1 MNLEELKK
9 KMDEEHYIYD
19 DTLSTVLYV
28 ALQLGRPLLIEG
40 AAGVGKTEVAKV
52 MAAALD
58 RELVRLQ
65 CYEGLDESK
74 ALYEWNYQKQLLSI
88 QVNMNAQDREAL
100 TRSLFSDEYLLERP
114 LLKSIRSE
122 KPVVLLIDEI
132 DKADEE
138 FEAFLLELLS
148 EMQVTIPEVGT
159 IRANSVPFVVLTSN
173 RARPLSEALRRRCAY
188 LYIEYPDMEKEL
200 AILRAKLPH
209 VDDRLC
215 AQVALAVQ
223 KLRSNEVILK
233 KPSIA
238 ETLDWAAA
246 LDALGIRELTP
257 DALRKTAGFV
267 LKNNEDMAA
276 LARQTADKLDAM
288 GIKFK
293 VVNVV
298 DLVKLQSAKENNE
311 ALSDEEFAELFTE
324 DKPVLFAY
332 HSYARDVRG
341 LIYDRPN
348 HDNFNVHG
356 YEEQGSTTTPYDMVR
371 VNNIDRYELQAEAL
385 RMIDADKYADKIN
398 ELEAFRQEAFQF
410 AVDNGYDHPD
420 YTDWVYSGVNT
431 NKQGAVSATAAT
443 AGDNE

>member
-1 MNLEELKK
+1 MKIEELKQ
-9 KMDEEHYIYD
+9 KMDEAHYIYD
-19 DTLSTVLYV
+19 DTLATVLFV

-40 AAGVGKTEVAKV
+40 AAGVGKTEIAKV
-52 MAAALD
+52 MASALD
-58 RELVRLQ
+58 RDLVRLQ

-88 QVNMNAQDREAL
+88 QVNMGAKDSDEL

-148 EMQVTIPEVGT
+148 EMQVSIPEVGT
-159 IRANSVPFVVLTSN
+159 IRAKSVPFVVLTSN

-188 LYIEYPDMEKEL
+188 LYIQYPDLDKEM

-215 AQVALAVQ
+215 AQVAVAVQ
-223 KLRSNEVILK
+223 KLRANEAILK

-257 DALRKTAGFV
+257 DALRQTAGFV
-267 LKNNEDMAA
+267 LKNNEDFE
-276 LARQTADKLDAM
+276 AM
-288 GIKFK
+288 
-293 VVNVV
+293 
-298 DLVKLQSAKENNE
+298 
-311 ALSDEEFAELFTE
+311 
-324 DKPVLFAY
+324 
-332 HSYARDVRG
+332 
-341 LIYDRPN
+341 
-348 HDNFNVHG
+348 
-356 YEEQGSTTTPYDMVR
+356 
-371 VNNIDRYELQAEAL
+371 
-385 RMIDADKYADKIN
+385 
-398 ELEAFRQEAFQF
+398 ELEEAQPHECSC
-410 AVDNGYDHPD
+410 GGHC
-420 YTDWVYSGVNT
+420 G
-431 NKQGAVSATAAT
+431 GHHH
-443 AGDNE
+443 G

>member
-1 MNLEELKK
+1 MNLEQLKA
-9 KMDEEHYIYD
+9 KMDEARYVYD
-19 DTLSTVLYV
+19 ETMATVLAV
-28 ALQLGRPLLIEG
+28 ALALGRPLLIEG
-40 AAGVGKTEVAKV
+40 AAGVGKTEIAKV
-52 MAAALD
+52 MASALD
-58 RELVRLQ
+58 RDLVRLQ

-88 QVNMNAQDREAL
+88 QVNMVSQDKDEL

-122 KPVVLLIDEI
+122 RPVVLLIDEI

-159 IRANSVPFVVLTSN
+159 VKAKTIPFVVLTSN

-209 VDDRLC
+209 VDDRLA

-223 KLRSNEVILK
+223 KLRSNEAILK

-257 DALRKTAGFV
+257 DALRTTAGFV
-267 LKNNEDMAA
+267 LKNNED
-276 LARQTADKLDAM
+276 
-288 GIKFK
+288 
-293 VVNVV
+293 
-298 DLVKLQSAKENNE
+298 
-311 ALSDEEFAELFTE
+311 
-324 DKPVLFAY
+324 
-332 HSYARDVRG
+332 
-341 LIYDRPN
+341 
-348 HDNFNVHG
+348 
-356 YEEQGSTTTPYDMVR
+356 
-371 VNNIDRYELQAEAL
+371 
-385 RMIDADKYADKIN
+385 IDALTNMDMDAPHNCEHNHCACDGHHHHHHSHVPSDGDR
-398 ELEAFRQEAFQF
+398 L
-410 AVDNGYDHPD
+410 YD
-420 YTDWVYSGVNT
+420 
-431 NKQGAVSATAAT
+431 
-443 AGDNE
+443 

>member
-1 MNLEELKK
+1 MNLEQLKQ
-9 KMDEEHYIYD
+9 KMDEAHYIYD
-19 DTLSTVLYV
+19 DTLATVLAV

-40 AAGVGKTEVAKV
+40 AAGVGKTEIAKV
-52 MAAALD
+52 MASALD
-58 RELVRLQ
+58 RDLVRLQ

-74 ALYEWNYQKQLLSI
+74 ALYEWNYQKQLLAI
-88 QVNMNAQDREAL
+88 QVNMGVDDKDHL

-114 LLKSIRSE
+114 LLQSIRSE

-159 IRANSVPFVVLTSN
+159 IKARSIPFVVLTSN

-223 KLRSNEVILK
+223 KLRSSEAILK

-257 DALRKTAGFV
+257 DALRTTAGFV
-267 LKNNEDMAA
+267 LKNSEDIAA
-276 LARQTADKLDAM
+276 MDEQDM
-288 GIKFK
+288 
-293 VVNVV
+293 
-298 DLVKLQSAKENNE
+298 QSDHC
-311 ALSDEEFAELFTE
+311 SCQG
-324 DKPVLFAY
+324 
-332 HSYARDVRG
+332 HCG
-341 LIYDRPN
+341 G
-348 HDNFNVHG
+348 HHHG
-356 YEEQGSTTTPYDMVR
+356 
-371 VNNIDRYELQAEAL
+371 
-385 RMIDADKYADKIN
+385 
-398 ELEAFRQEAFQF
+398 
-410 AVDNGYDHPD
+410 
-420 YTDWVYSGVNT
+420 
-431 NKQGAVSATAAT
+431 
-443 AGDNE
+443 